1 MAVKEQP
8 AKENNASLKKW
19 KPKEDSII
27 GLLALNLKLNM
38 CLKEKKHVLVCGLL
52 PQPVGIALNINFT
65 KQQLQSSKNNDY
77 MT

>member
-38 CLKEKKHVLVCGLL
+38 CLKEKKRVLVCGLL
-52 PQPVGIALNINFT
+52 PQPVGIALNIISR
-65 KQQLQSSKNNDY
+65 SSSFSHLHDY